1 MHTSLFTQMKKYPRL
16 LVFSI
21 LLHLFLLAILIFSLQ
36 HTSTPKMPAEK
47 NVDTVKAV
55 IIDASVVEQEIQKLK
70 QAEDSARQQKLA
82 EQKKL
87 QQQASAAREQRL
99 KEEKRLA
106 EVKRKEQQRKQEQ
119 AKKEKAEQQRK
130 QQDLAK
136 LEKEKAELEK
146 KKQAEQQRLAELE
159 KQKKAEQQRLAE
171 LEKKRKA
178 EEAAAEKKKREQEE
192 AARQK
197 KLAEE
202 AEARRKQQDAEM
214 RRQMLAEEAR
224 MAKQSAENQRLLAQY
239 LYSIQRKVEAN
250 WLAPINMTA
259 GWSCEIMVEQDRF
272 GEVLNVQ
279 MKQCN
284 GSDAFKS
291 TVERAVRKASPLPE
305 APNNDVFERKLNFI
319 FRPDV

>member
-1 MHTSLFTQMKKYPRL
+1 MHTSLFSQIKQFPRL
-16 LVFSI
+16 LLFSI
-21 LLHLFLLAILIFSLQ
+21 LLHLFLLAILMFSLQ
-36 HTSTPKMPAEK
+36 HTSAPKMPAEK
-47 NVDTVKAV
+47 KVDTVKAV
-55 IIDASVVEQEIQKLK
+55 IIDASVVEQEVQKLK
-70 QAEDSARQQKLA
+70 QAEDSARQKKLE

-87 QQQASAAREQRL
+87 QQQADAARQKRL
-99 KEEKRLA
+99 QEEKRLA

-119 AKKEKAEQQRK
+119 AKKEKAEQLRK
-130 QQDLAK
+130 QQELAK
-136 LEKEKAELEK
+136 LEKQKAELEK
-146 KKQAEQQRLAELE
+146 KKQ
-159 KQKKAEQQRLAE
+159 AEQQRLAE

-178 EEAAAEKKKREQEE
+178 EEAAAEKKKREQAE

-202 AEARRKQQDAEM
+202 AEARRKEQEAEM

-239 LYSIQRKVEAN
+239 KYSIKRKVQDN
-250 WLAPINMTA
+250 WQQPVNMTA
-259 GWSCEIMVEQDRF
+259 GWSCVVLVEQDRF

-279 MKQCN
+279 LKQCN
-284 GSDAFKS
+284 GSEAFKS

-305 APNNDVFERKLNFI
+305 APNNDVFDRKIEFI

>member
-1 MHTSLFTQMKKYPRL
+1 MHTSLFSQIKKYPRL

-36 HTSTPKMPAEK
+36 HTSVPKMPAEK
-47 NVDTVKAV
+47 EVDTVKAV
-55 IIDASVVEQEIQKLK
+55 IIDASVVEQEVQKLK
-70 QAEDSARQQKLA
+70 QAEDSARQKKLE

-87 QQQASAAREQRL
+87 QQQADAARQKRL
-99 KEEKRLA
+99 QEEKRLA

-130 QQDLAK
+130 QQELAK
-136 LEKEKAELEK
+136 LEKAKAELEK
-146 KKQAEQQRLAELE
+146 KKQ
-159 KQKKAEQQRLAE
+159 AEQQRLAE

-178 EEAAAEKKKREQEE
+178 EEAAAEQKKREQAE

-202 AEARRKQQDAEM
+202 AEVRRKQQEAEM
-214 RRQMLAEEAR
+214 RQQMLAEEAR

-239 LYSIQRKVEAN
+239 IYSIQRKVQAN
-250 WLAPINMTA
+250 WQPPINMTA

-284 GSDAFKS
+284 GSDAFRS

-305 APNNDVFERKLNFI
+305 APNNDVFDRKIEFS